1 MKTDFAIIGL
11 GVMGSSLALNL
22 DRNGFSPAVYNR
34 THQKARDLERQGG
47 EIRAYQTLGELVRAL
62 RPPRKILLMVPAGDP
77 VDSLIPELAG
87 LLEAGDI
94 LIDGGNSHYKDTERR
109 IRDTRDRGFHFLGMG
124 ISGGQEGALW
134 GPSLMPGGNRDAY
147 EALRKILEKIAAEA
161 DTGPCVTYVGERG
174 AGHFVKMVHN
184 GIEYGDMQL
193 IAEAYDLLRT
203 GLGLGGR
210 ALRERFEEWNRGELE
225 SYLIDITAGI
235 VNFPDDREEGILL
248 DRIVDSAGQ
257 KGTGAWTSIAAGE
270 FGVSIP
276 TITAGVDA
284 RNLSA
289 LREERRQASGLFPGN
304 GSGEPLT
311 GEDWPGLIRDALYA
325 SKICAYAQGFS
336 LMKTVS
342 ERLGYSLD
350 LAEIARIWKA
360 GCIIRAVFLDR
371 VREAF
376 GDDPSLPNLLLNR
389 SFAKLLSER
398 ETAWERVVQFAVERR
413 IPVPAM
419 SASLAYCQTYRRA
432 RGTAYLIQAQRD
444 YFGAHTYERTDQEGS
459 FHTDWTKKPGT

>member
-1 MKTDFAIIGL
+1 MKTDFAVIGL
-11 GVMGSSLALNL
+11 GVMGASLALNL

-34 THQKARDLERQGG
+34 THRKAVDLEKQGEG
-47 EIRAYQTLGELVRAL
+47 IRAYSALDELVRAL
-62 RPPRKILLMVPAGDP
+62 RRPRKILLMVPAGDP
-77 VDSLIPELAG
+77 VDSFITEMTR
-87 LLEAGDI
+87 LLEPGDI
-94 LIDGGNSHYKDTERR
+94 LVDGGNSYYKDTERR
-109 IRDTRDRGFHFLGMG
+109 IRDTREQGFHFLGMG

-134 GPSLMPGGNRDAY
+134 GPSMMPGGSREAY
-147 EALRKILEKIAAEA
+147 DSLRQILEKIAAEA

-203 GLGLGGR
+203 GLGLESR

-225 SYLIDITAGI
+225 SFLIEITAKI
-235 VNFPDDREEGILL
+235 IDFPDDRGEGTLL

-284 RNLSA
+284 RNLSS
-289 LREERRQASGLFPGN
+289 LREERRRASELYPGREP
-304 GSGEPLT
+304 GEPPS
-311 GEDWPGLIRDALYA
+311 GEDWAGLIRDALYA
-325 SKICAYAQGFS
+325 SKICAYDQGFS

-342 ERLGYSLD
+342 ARLEYRLD

-376 GDDPSLPNLLLNR
+376 GEDPSLPNLLLNR

-398 ETAWERVVQFAVERR
+398 VSSWERVVRFAVERG

-419 SASLAYCQTYRRA
+419 SASLSYFQTYRRA

-444 YFGAHTYERTDQEGS
+444 YFGAHTYERTDREGS